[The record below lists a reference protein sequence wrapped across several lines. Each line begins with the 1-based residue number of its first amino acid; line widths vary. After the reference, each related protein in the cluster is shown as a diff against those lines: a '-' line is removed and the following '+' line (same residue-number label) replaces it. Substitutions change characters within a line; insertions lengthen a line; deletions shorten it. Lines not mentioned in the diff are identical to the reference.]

1 VEEVRMKKLLAI
13 TTFVIVTASYIFTVA
28 WANEYTDVYIR
39 PVGEVEVG
47 DQAVA
52 SHVVETEDA
61 SFYTSAK
68 EVSPQPVTKYGIFD
82 KGIKLLPD
90 RAGLLN
96 SNGLKLFGDER
107 DKTGID
113 GNELSRIKVVT
124 PEYKANS
131 VTVGD
136 ILRSIPVLSIKD
148 EQTLGVIIP
157 PFAYFAKKF

>member
-1 VEEVRMKKLLAI
+1 MKKLLAI
-13 TTFVIVTASYIFTVA
+13 TTFFIVTASYIFTVA

-39 PVGEVEVG
+39 PVGKLEVG
-47 DQAVA
+47 DQLVA
-52 SHVVETEDA
+52 SHLETDHT

-68 EVSPQPVTKYGIFD
+68 EVSPRPVTKDDTF
-82 KGIKLLPD
+82 IKLLPD
-90 RAGLLN
+90 RADLLN
-96 SNGLKLFGDER
+96 SNGLKLFGDNR
-107 DKTGID
+107 GID
-113 GNELSRIKVVT
+113 GNELSRIKVVV

-136 ILRSIPVLSIKD
+136 ILRSIPVPSIKN

>member
-1 VEEVRMKKLLAI
+1 MKKLLAI

-47 DQAVA
+47 DQIIE
-52 SHVVETEDA
+52 SHLETDRT
-61 SFYTSAK
+61 SYYTSAK
-68 EVSPQPVTKYGIFD
+68 EVSPQPVTKD
-82 KGIKLLPD
+82 DTLIKLLPD
-90 RAGLLN
+90 RADLLN

-136 ILRSIPVLSIKD
+136 ILRSIPVVSIKD

>member
-1 VEEVRMKKLLAI
+1 MKKLLAI
-13 TTFVIVTASYIFTVA
+13 TTFVIITASNIFTLA

-39 PVGEVEVG
+39 LAGEVEVG
-47 DQAVA
+47 EQVVA
-52 SHVVETEDA
+52 SYVEEDHT

-68 EVSPQPVTKYGIFD
+68 ELSPQPVTKDDTFN
-82 KGIKLLPD
+82 KEIKLSPD
-90 RAGLLN
+90 RADLLN
-96 SNGLKLFGDER
+96 SNGFKLFGDER

-113 GNELSRIKVVT
+113 GYELSRIKVVV

-131 VTVGD
+131 VTAGD
-136 ILRSIPVLSIKD
+136 ILRSIPAIAITD

>member
-1 VEEVRMKKLLAI
+1 MKKLLAI
-13 TTFVIVTASYIFTVA
+13 TTFVIVTASNIFTLA

-39 PVGEVEVG
+39 LAGEVEVG
-47 DQAVA
+47 EQVVA
-52 SHVVETEDA
+52 SYVEEDHT

-68 EVSPQPVTKYGIFD
+68 ELSPQPVTKDDTFN
-82 KGIKLLPD
+82 KEIKLLPD

-96 SNGLKLFGDER
+96 SNGFKLFGDER
-107 DKTGID
+107 DNKGID
-113 GNELSRIKVVT
+113 GYELSRIKVIV

-131 VTVGD
+131 VTAGD
-136 ILRSIPVLSIKD
+136 ILRSIPAIAITD

>member
-1 VEEVRMKKLLAI
+1 MKKLLAV
-13 TTFVIVTASYIFTVA
+13 TTSVIVIALHIVTPSLG
-28 WANEYTDVYIR
+28 NEYMDAYFETEGKI
-39 PVGEVEVG
+39 EVRDHVI
-47 DQAVA
+47 A
-52 SHVVETEDA
+52 SHVETDRT

-68 EVSPQPVTKYGIFD
+68 ELSPKPVTMDDTFNKE
-82 KGIKLLPD
+82 IKLFPD
-90 RAGLLN
+90 RADLLN

-113 GNELSRIKVVT
+113 GNELSRIKVVV
-124 PEYKANS
+124 PEYKPNS

-136 ILRSIPVLSIKD
+136 ILSSIPAISIKD